1 MSKAER
7 IIKLAPEK
15 SVLIGTAES
24 CTGGM
29 IASALTDIAGSSVA
43 VDRGFVTYSNAAKS
57 SMLGVDPAIIADHGA
72 VSSPVVEAMAQGAV
86 SALSPSQHR
95 IAVSV
100 SGVAG
105 PGGGSAEKPVG
116 LVWFGLAHCHQDQI
130 NVLSEAIN
138 FTGDRHSVR
147 MAATDHALD
156 MILNFL
162 SEL

>member
-1 MSKAER
+1 MSKAEQ
-7 IIKLAPEK
+7 IILLASNK

-29 IASALTDIAGSSVA
+29 IASALTDIAGSSVV

-57 SMLGVDPAIIADHGA
+57 SMLGVDPAIIAHKGA
-72 VSSPVVEAMAQGAV
+72 VSSSVVEAMAQGAV

-105 PGGGSAEKPVG
+105 PGGGSKKKPVG
-116 LVWFGLAHCHQDQI
+116 LVWFGLAHHDQDKSKVI
-130 NVLSEAIN
+130 SVAMN
-138 FTGDRHSVR
+138 FTGDRHDVR

-156 MILNFL
+156 MILNL
-162 SEL
+162 LMDL